1 MSLDGKYVEGGAV
14 LPRFTTAYQKLE
26 TYSAL

>member
-1 MSLDGKYVEGGAV
+1 MSLDGKYVEGAV